1 MKTAQ
6 SIIRTI
12 ILLSLGTVALFGIFC
27 VPDDQSKTWL
37 SDVAV
42 SKAIGAASL
51 LLFMRLHRRWHAPDS
66 RDISKEKKLFISLK
80 V

>member
-42 SKAIGAASL
+42 SKSIGAAAL
-51 LLFMRLHRRWHAPDS
+51 LLFVRLHRRWHAPQS
-66 RDISKEKKLFISLK
+66 EDISKENESCSSL
-80 V
+80 